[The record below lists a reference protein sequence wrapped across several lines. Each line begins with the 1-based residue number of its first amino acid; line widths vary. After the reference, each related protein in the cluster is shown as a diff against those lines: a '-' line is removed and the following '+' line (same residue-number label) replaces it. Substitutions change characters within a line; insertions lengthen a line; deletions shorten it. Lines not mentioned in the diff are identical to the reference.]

1 MLMDFFRR
9 ITAAILRRIFGKGG
23 GIDLSATNPDS
34 IRHTVVGGSEIEVGR
49 FTYGLDLAIIREW
62 GEGAPLRIGSFCS
75 LAQGVTIF
83 LGGNHRA
90 DWITTYPFG
99 HIFQEQLNTEAPKG
113 HPYTNGPV
121 VIGNCVWIGTNAS
134 IMSGVTIADGAI
146 VAANSTVTKDVGP
159 YEIVGGNPAK
169 LIRKR
174 FDDETI
180 QKLVELAWWSL
191 DTVEI
196 NKIVS
201 LLCGPPN
208 SEKLDSLIAK
218 YRPQK

>member
-1 MLMDFFRR
+1 MDYVIRILAAGLKRVFRS
-9 ITAAILRRIFGKGG
+9 GV

-34 IRHTVVGGSEIEVGR
+34 IRHTMVGISEIEVGR
-49 FTYGLDLAIIREW
+49 FSYGLDLAVIREW

-75 LAQGVTIF
+75 LAQGVQIF

-99 HIFQEQLNTEAPKG
+99 HIYKEELNTEVPKG

-146 VAANSTVTKDVGP
+146 VAANSTVTKDVGS

-174 FDDETI
+174 FDEETV
-180 QKLVELAWWSL
+180 QKLLKLAWWSL

-196 NKIVS
+196 NDIAS
-201 LLCGPPN
+201 LLCGPPS
-208 SEKLDSLIAK
+208 SEKLDFLIAK
-218 YRPQK
+218 YRPQE